1 VTDVAAKNWPLPLPP
16 SVNLERRNQIAVVS
30 LNRPEKRNALNDELV
45 LGLQTAFSSVPEDVR
60 AIILTG
66 AGANFSAGLDLNELR
81 ETTVVESFRTSKIG
95 QQLNDTVQ
103 FCSVPVIAVLQGA
116 VIGGGFELAAAAHVR
131 IAEPSAFYALPEGT
145 RGIFLG
151 SGGTVRL
158 PRLIGASTVIE
169 MMLTGRVYRASEGH
183 QLLRFSHYLADEGQG
198 LRLAMDLAEKI
209 ARNAPLANFAIL
221 QAIPRIAEQDPASG
235 LFTETLMVGIAQGDE
250 EAKRRLRS
258 FLDLKANKVTR
269 E

>member
-1 VTDVAAKNWPLPLPP
+1 MADRLFIR
-16 SVNLERRNQIAVVS
+16 SGRR
-30 LNRPEKRNALNDELV
+30 
-45 LGLQTAFSSVPEDVR
+45 
-60 AIILTG
+60 LTR
-66 AGANFSAGLDLNELR
+66 AGANFSTGPDLNELR
-81 ETTVVESFRTSKIG
+81 ETTVVENFRTSKIG
-95 QQLNDTVQ
+95 QQLNDAVQ
-103 FCSVPVIAVLQGA
+103 FCTVPVIAVLQGA
-116 VIGGGFELAAAAHVR
+116 VIGGGFELAAAAPVR

-151 SGGTVRL
+151 SGGTARL

-169 MMLTGRVYRASEGH
+169 MMLTGRACRASEGH
-183 QLLRFSHYLADEGQG
+183 QLLRFSHYLADERQG
-198 LRLAMDLAEKI
+198 LRLATDLAEKI

-221 QAIPRIAEQDPASG
+221 QTIPRKAEQDPASI

-258 FLDLKANKVTR
+258 FFDLKANKVTR